1 MTSDITTCIP
11 NKFTLVIRN
20 TIVYLTVVLDAEE
33 INTGSIPLC
42 AWSRLIMLVFLLSSN
57 RVLSKLST
65 GIVLGLGLCFLG
77 MRFSSEDDENLS
89 TLTRVHR
96 LRESK

>member
-20 TIVYLTVVLDAEE
+20 TIVYLTMILDAEE

-42 AWSRLIMLVFLLSSN
+42 AWSRLIMPVLLLSK
-57 RVLSKLST
+57 RILSKLST

-89 TLTRVHR
+89 TLTLVHR

>member
-20 TIVYLTVVLDAEE
+20 TLVYLTVVLDAEE

-42 AWSRLIMLVFLLSSN
+42 AWSRLIMLVFLLSN

>member
-33 INTGSIPLC
+33 GNTGSIPLC
-42 AWSRLIMLVFLLSSN
+42 AWSRLIMPVFLLSN

>member
-1 MTSDITTCIP
+1 MTSDITTCMP

-33 INTGSIPLC
+33 RNTGSIPLC
-42 AWSRLIMLVFLLSSN
+42 AWSRLIMPVFLLCN

>member
-42 AWSRLIMLVFLLSSN
+42 AWSRLIMLVFLLSN

>member
-33 INTGSIPLC
+33 RNIPLC
-42 AWSRLIMLVFLLSSN
+42 AWSRLVIPVFLLSN

>member
-20 TIVYLTVVLDAEE
+20 TIVYLTMILDAEE

-42 AWSRLIMLVFLLSSN
+42 AWSRLIMPVLLLSN
-57 RVLSKLST
+57 RILSKLST

>member
-1 MTSDITTCIP
+1 MTLDITTCIP

-42 AWSRLIMLVFLLSSN
+42 AWSRLIMLVFLLSN